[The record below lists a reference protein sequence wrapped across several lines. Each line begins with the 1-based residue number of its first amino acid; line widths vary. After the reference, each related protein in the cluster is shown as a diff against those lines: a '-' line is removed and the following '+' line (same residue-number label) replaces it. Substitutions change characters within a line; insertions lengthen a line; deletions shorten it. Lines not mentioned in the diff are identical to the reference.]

1 MACGGG
7 GYSKDHR
14 PDLPQA
20 VVGLAVTR
28 EGIPV
33 RSWVWQGNTADVSV
47 VAEVKKDLV
56 GWKLGRVITV
66 VDRGFVSEEN
76 LRELQKAGGHYIAGE
91 KLRSGKEDTEA
102 ALGRAGRYHWVKEGV
117 EVKEIVVGEGE
128 ARKRYVLVRNEK
140 QAERDRAQRE
150 KLVERLEQELSQL
163 RLLQGQPHT
172 RACCAL
178 LAHPA
183 YGRYLRAD
191 RLGRPHLDRGKLREE
206 AHLDGKYLLSTSD
219 DTLSAADV
227 ALGYKQLAEVE
238 RGFRSLKHDLDLRPV
253 YHRLE
258 DRIRSHVL
266 LCWLALLLVRVAE
279 NRTGETWA
287 RLRHHLERLQLGE
300 FGGPAG
306 RVLRT
311 SEPTSQQK
319 AIFNALG
326 VVKPSPLLLVEPPA
340 KAGA

>member
-1 MACGGG
+1 M
-7 GYSKDHR
+7 
-14 PDLPQA
+14 
-20 VVGLAVTR
+20 
-28 EGIPV
+28 
-33 RSWVWQGNTADVSV
+33 RSWVWPGNTADVSV

-56 GWKLGRVITV
+56 GWRLGRVITV

-76 LRELQKAGGHYIAGE
+76 PGSGPGQALRELQKAGGHYIAGE

-102 ALGRAGRYHWVKEGV
+102 ALSRAGRYRWVKEGV
-117 EVKEIVVGEGE
+117 EVKEITVGEGE

-150 KLVERLEQELSQL
+150 KLVERLEQELGQL
-163 RLLQGQPHT
+163 RGLRGGQHT

-178 LAHPA
+178 LSHPA
-183 YGRYLRAD
+183 YGRYLKAD
-191 RLGRPHLDRGKLREE
+191 RGGRPRIDRGKLREE

-279 NRTGETWA
+279 NRAGETWA
-287 RLRHHLERLQLGE
+287 RLRRHLERLQLGE
-300 FGGPAG
+300 FGGSAG

-311 SEPTSQQK
+311 SEPTPQQK
-319 AIFNALG
+319 AIFKALAI
-326 VVKPSPLLLVEPPA
+326 PAPPPLLLAEPPA
-340 KAGA
+340 SPAA